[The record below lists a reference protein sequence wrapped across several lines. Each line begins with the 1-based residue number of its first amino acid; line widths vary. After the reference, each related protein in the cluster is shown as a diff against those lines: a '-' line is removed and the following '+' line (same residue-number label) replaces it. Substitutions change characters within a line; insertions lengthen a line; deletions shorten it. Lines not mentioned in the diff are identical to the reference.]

1 MARVLI
7 IGAGPAGASLAL
19 LLASR
24 GVEVTLLERRRDFA
38 REFRGEVLMPSGVA
52 ALREMGLDGELAALP
67 TAHIDHAD
75 VYLNRRHILSQSLA
89 GAAAGPVLAVS
100 QPALLEML
108 VRRAGE
114 FPGFRFLRG
123 VSVKDFVIRRE
134 RLAAAEVKG
143 PAGSETLAADLVI
156 GADGRHSVVRRA
168 AGLRALAARAPMD
181 VVWFKLP
188 CPADFRGVR
197 ACAGRGHLLFAYRT
211 WGDRLQIGWVILKG
225 AFGDLREQGID
236 RWAEQMIAHVPA
248 DLGEHLRRHRHALEH
263 PFLLNVVS
271 DRVASWRGRGA
282 LVIGDAAHTMSP
294 VGAQGLN
301 IALRDALVAAN
312 HLVPALRGGHDL
324 DPVLA
329 ALEAER
335 TPEVNRIQALQA
347 LPPRLLL
354 SQAWWGDGARTLA
367 AALLGVPAVRRRA
380 GRRAQPFLE
389 GVRPVR
395 LQV

>member
-1 MARVLI
+1 MAQVLI

-24 GVEVTLLERRRDFA
+24 GVQTTLLERRRDFA

-52 ALREMGLDGELAALP
+52 ALREMGLGGELEALP
-67 TAHIDHAD
+67 TKAIDHAD
-75 VYLNRRHILSQSLA
+75 VYLNRRHVLSQSLEGLDA
-89 GAAAGPVLAVS
+89 GQVLAVS
-100 QPALLEML
+100 QPALLELL

-114 FPGFRFLRG
+114 FPNFRFVRG
-123 VSVKDFVIRRE
+123 VSVRDFVVRNG
-134 RLAAAEVKG
+134 RLAGAEIKDATG
-143 PAGSETLAADLVI
+143 TGTLTADLVI
-156 GADGRHSVVRRA
+156 GADGRHSMVRRA
-168 AGLRALAARAPMD
+168 AGLEVREDTAPMD

-188 CPADFRGVR
+188 LPPGFRGVR

-225 AFGDLREQGID
+225 TFGDLRERGID
-236 RWAEQMIAHVPA
+236 QWAAQMAAHVPA
-248 DLGEHLRRHRHALEH
+248 DLAGHVLAHRAQLEH
-263 PFLLNVVS
+263 PFLLNVIS
-271 DRVASWRGRGA
+271 DRVVSWRGRGA

-312 HLVPALRGGHDL
+312 HLVPALRGGGGL
-324 DPVLA
+324 DAALA
-329 ALEAER
+329 AVEAER
-335 TPEVNRIQALQA
+335 LPEVEQIQALQA

-354 SQAWWGDGARTLA
+354 NRAWWGNGARALA
-367 AALLGVPAVRRRA
+367 AGLLGIGAIRRRA
-380 GRRAQPFLE
+380 ASRVQPFVE